1 METTIIESGTYL
13 VTHVVIMMIWFLL
26 NNASQLKFGPG
37 PPVHSMYHSSEIRVV
52 STSVR
57 RWETNLPTS
66 HKKVSTIKD
75 LRVSALSSTSDES
88 PWPMIQMYEHLSIF
102 SSNTAWCFVIHKC
115 DELTGTSHAASSPT
129 CLYQK

>member
-1 METTIIESGTYL
+1 MEKMTIENGTYL

-26 NNASQLKFGPG
+26 NNTSQLKFGPG
-37 PPVHSMYHSSEIRVV
+37 PPMHSMYHSPEIRVV

-57 RWETNLPTS
+57 RWEMNLPTS

-75 LRVSALSSTSDES
+75 LRVSALSFTSHEP

-102 SSNTAWCFVIHKC
+102 SSNAAWC
-115 DELTGTSHAASSPT
+115 L
-129 CLYQK
+129 